1 LEFLRNFLTFACV
14 MYKRAAMQR
23 DIQVNLEHLREIAVL
38 YIVLSSL
45 KVGLRFLP
53 IECVAS

>member
-1 LEFLRNFLTFACV
+1 
-14 MYKRAAMQR
+14 MQR
-23 DIQVNLEHLREIAVL
+23 DIRVNLEHLRGIVVL
-38 YIVLSSL
+38 YMVLSSL

>member
-1 LEFLRNFLTFACV
+1 

-23 DIQVNLEHLREIAVL
+23 DIQVNLEHLRGIVVL